1 MKKLITYGS
10 CLLFL
15 VASLATG
22 AIAPQSLEERQA
34 GAKVIVR
41 GEVTSAEVTTEGSP
55 MNSDWVVMLSI
66 EIAEVEK
73 GDQVGAGEN
82 INVRCWRLK
91 RRSPVLD
98 GPSGHDDIPAVGSQV
113 RMWLNTQGQRVWHPI
128 QPNGVELLDGSPA
141 LDFSKV
147 EGRWGWT
154 LVVLVVVMGFV
165 LVVVLI
171 SVLRRNKTSKP
182 AE

>member
-1 MKKLITYGS
+1 
-10 CLLFL
+10 
-15 VASLATG
+15 
-22 AIAPQSLEERQA
+22 
-34 GAKVIVR
+34 
-41 GEVTSAEVTTEGSP
+41 
-55 MNSDWVVMLSI
+55 
-66 EIAEVEK
+66 
-73 GDQVGAGEN
+73 
-82 INVRCWRLK
+82 
-91 RRSPVLD
+91 LD